1 MPIILPS
8 PSTTDWFAAVR
19 SIESASLSA
28 LMIFILAVA
37 LAMIGIQTGIEPLIR
52 LSRWV
57 AAVSALL
64 HVWVALSGTR
74 LAVSARRY
82 LNARWGHTRSVRLA
96 PLRRG
101 LRNAAAGLIAAWAV
115 AVLFVLMVPFMRLP
129 VHIPDAGLIY
139 AFSIIASSIH
149 AIFGTALYRQLAY
162 RLQETG
168 RLPAAGHIRL

>member
-1 MPIILPS
+1 M
-8 PSTTDWFAAVR
+8 R

-37 LAMIGIQTGIEPLIR
+37 LAMIGIQTGIEPLIH

-74 LAVSARRY
+74 LAVSARRH
-82 LNARWGHTRSVRLA
+82 LIARWGRTRSVRLA

-101 LRNAAAGLIAAWAV
+101 LRNVTAGLIAAWAV

-139 AFSIIASSIH
+139 ALSIIASSIH

-162 RLQETG
+162 RLQETR

>member
-1 MPIILPS
+1 MPITLPS
-8 PSTTDWFAAVR
+8 PNAKDWFAAVR
-19 SIESASLSA
+19 SIENASLSA
-28 LMIFILAVA
+28 LMVFILAVA
-37 LAMIGIQTGIEPLIR
+37 LAVIGIQTGAESLTH

-57 AAVSALL
+57 AAASALL

-74 LAVSARRY
+74 LAVSARRH
-82 LNARWGHTRSVRLA
+82 LMARWGRTRSARLA

-162 RLQETG
+162 RLQEAL
-168 RLPAAGHIRL
+168 RLPAAGNIRL

>member
-1 MPIILPS
+1 M
-8 PSTTDWFAAVR
+8 R

-37 LAMIGIQTGIEPLIR
+37 LAMIGIQTGIEPLIH

-74 LAVSARRY
+74 LAVSARRH
-82 LNARWGHTRSVRLA
+82 LIARWGRTRSVRLA
-96 PLRRG
+96 PLRRV
-101 LRNAAAGLIAAWAV
+101 LRNVTAGLIAAWAV

-139 AFSIIASSIH
+139 ALSIIASSIH

-162 RLQETG
+162 RLQETR